1 MDACIV
7 QRHYDFSLDVT
18 QEMLEESDDISTSDR
33 PQRGV
38 LEEVPVG
45 RDRANGGESFSQLA
59 GSVIRGVTPLI
70 AHVRRLTPLSEN
82 PTSSR

>member
-1 MDACIV
+1 MV
-7 QRHYDFSLDVT
+7 
-18 QEMLEESDDISTSDR
+18 
-33 PQRGV
+33 
-38 LEEVPVG
+38 
-45 RDRANGGESFSQLA
+45 ESFSQLA